1 MNGLQ
6 SLTQWE
12 NFMDHP
18 TGAWLGFI
26 GAIQSL
32 GAMLGMPLQA
42 WAANK
47 FGRKPCI
54 LVGYIFMILG
64 VGIQVGAHNPA
75 MFIVSRLFIGFSGAC
90 FQAAVV
96 LLTEIAYPTHR
107 SKLTAMYQCQF
118 YIGSTLAAWLVFG
131 CRNMDST
138 WAWRIPS
145 LLQVGFPAVSLPF
158 VLLCPESP
166 RWLISQ
172 DRHGEARSFLTKY
185 HAGGDESA
193 PLITFQ
199 LEEISRSIT
208 MERESRNSSS
218 WVDMVKTR
226 GNRHRAFISLTL
238 GVFAQWNGV

>member
-1 MNGLQ
+1 MN
-6 SLTQWE
+6 
-12 NFMDHP
+12 HP

-32 GAMLGMPLQA
+32 GGLVGLPLQA

-47 FGRKPCI
+47 YGRKPCI
-54 LVGYIFMILG
+54 FIGYIFMFLG

-75 MFIVSRLFIGFSGAC
+75 MFIASRFIIGYSGAW

-107 SKLTAMYQCQF
+107 SKLSAMYQCQF

-131 CRNMDST
+131 CRNIDSN
-138 WAWRIPS
+138 WAWKIPS
-145 LLQVGFPAVSLPF
+145 LLQIGFIVVALPIVIF
-158 VLLCPESP
+158 CPESP
-166 RWLISQ
+166 RWLISK
-172 DRHGEARSFLTKY
+172 DRHEEAKAFLITY
-185 HAGGDESA
+185 HAGGNESS

-199 LEEISRSIT
+199 LEEISRSIA
-208 MERESRNSSS
+208 MEREHDNSSR
-218 WVDMVKTR
+218 WTDMVKTK
-226 GNRHRAFISLTL
+226 GNRHRFFISLTL